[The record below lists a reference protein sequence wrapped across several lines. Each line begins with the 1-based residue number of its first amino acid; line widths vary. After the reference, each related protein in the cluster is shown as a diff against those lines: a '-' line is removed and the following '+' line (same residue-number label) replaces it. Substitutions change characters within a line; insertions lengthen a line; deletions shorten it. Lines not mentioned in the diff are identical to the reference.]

1 MKYFYTSLIGFASAF
16 IASMGLGG
24 GGVLMLYLSAFTNI
38 SQLKAQGI
46 NLIFFLPIG
55 LASILTHLK
64 NKLIN
69 KKIALLMILGAVPFA
84 ALGASL
90 SPLVSQDVLR
100 KILAAFLFFLGARE
114 FINSFRKNKN
124 SSV

>member
-1 MKYFYTSLIGFASAF
+1 MKYFYTSIIGFLSAF

-69 KKIALLMILGAVPFA
+69 KKIAFLMILGAVPFA

-114 FINSFRKNKN
+114 FINSFKKKERHTQ
-124 SSV
+124 